1 MCTNVELLV
10 PASLV
15 FTSDSSDVWLSME
28 EIEEKDEADTD
39 DCDWLERERFS
50 TKFPMQLRMS
60 APWGDG
66 FS

>member
-1 MCTNVELLV
+1 MCTHVELLV

-15 FTSDSSDVWLSME
+15 FMSDSSDVWLSME
-28 EIEEKDEADTD
+28 EIEEKDGADTD
-39 DCDWLERERFS
+39 DCDWLESERFS
-50 TKFPMQLRMS
+50 SEFPMQLRMS